1 MNITISQQQG
11 RVPVTA
17 IHLDGKLD
25 SNSFQR
31 LIDEARKVYDGGAR
45 DLVLDM
51 TKLTY
56 ISSAGIVSLHS
67 VAKLFR
73 GEEMPNPE
81 QGWGAIRSAERERDS
96 VTQQHVKLC
105 GVPPEVRSVLDV
117 VGFSSFFEMYE
128 SLAQAV
134 ASFS

>member
-1 MNITISQQQG
+1 MNLTVSTQQG
-11 RVPVTA
+11 RVPITVVQ
-17 IHLDGKLD
+17 LDGKLD

-31 LIDEARKVYDGGAR
+31 LIDETKKAYDAGSR

-73 GEEMPNPE
+73 GEDMPDPE
-81 QGWGAIRSAERERDS
+81 KGWNAIRAAEKDRAAGA
-96 VTQQHVKLC
+96 QAHVKLC
-105 GVPPEVRSVLDV
+105 CVPPEVRSVLDV
-117 VGFSSFFEMYE
+117 VGFSSFFEMYAD
-128 SLAQAV
+128 LPTAV
-134 ASFS
+134 ASF